1 MLYKLLFLCSFVIL
15 VGCGEQEKESA
26 VEIKTVAAPMTFNDG
41 VVLTVEFE
49 VIDRS

>member
-26 VEIKTVAAPMTFNDG
+26 FDIKTVAAPMTFIDG
-41 VVLTVEFE
+41 VVPTMEIAV
-49 VIDRS
+49 VDRS